1 MWELLT
7 NNYPLFLLLFAVV
20 LFLVWGARGGKAFSI
35 EFNKE
40 KGSVSVGERQEL
52 TILKSENA
60 ELTRKVSGLSATV
73 DILTEAVGKQQLQI
87 SELAKKLNRLDS
99 LYLTE
104 KERADKAE
112 QANLAL
118 LSDNSRLREL
128 ITGRIMRPE
137 TNADEV

>member
-99 LYLTE
+99 LYLIE

-137 TNADEV
+137 TNVDEV